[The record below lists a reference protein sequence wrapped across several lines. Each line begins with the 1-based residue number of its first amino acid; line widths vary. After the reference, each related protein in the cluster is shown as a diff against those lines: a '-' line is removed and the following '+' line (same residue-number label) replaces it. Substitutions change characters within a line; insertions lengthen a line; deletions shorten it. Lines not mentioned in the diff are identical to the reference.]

1 MFASWS
7 VLGEL
12 QLTQISMNF
21 QISFCSTNQRCE
33 SKTVWLFYYFYFTRN
48 YDVLKSRSLCFLLNK
63 NISFKKTRRNREWKI
78 PHSVLER

>member
-21 QISFCSTNQRCE
+21 QISFCSTNQRCG
-33 SKTVWLFYYFYFTRN
+33 SKTVWLFYYFYFARN
-48 YDVLKSRSLCFLLNK
+48 YDVLRSRSLCFLLNK